1 MRSPPLSAAVR
12 ARVRAAARRRCGYCQ
27 SSQRY
32 VLGMLEID
40 HIIPKARG
48 GTDAEANL
56 WLACRMCNSF
66 KRTQITARDPL
77 HGRRVRL
84 FNPRRQR
91 WSRHFQWSEDGTRI
105 LGRTAC
111 GRATVIALQLNH
123 VMAVMV
129 RREWVAAGWHPPV
142 D

>member
-1 MRSPPLSAAVR
+1 M
-12 ARVRAAARRRCGYCQ
+12 RRCGGAYGRRL
-27 SSQRY
+27 SREGTTT
-32 VLGMLEID
+32 L
-40 HIIPKARG
+40 RG
-48 GTDAEANL
+48 GTG
-56 WLACRMCNSF
+56 NSF
-66 KRTQITARDPL
+66 KRTQIMARDPL

-91 WSRHFQWSEDGTRI
+91 WARHFQWSEDGTRI

-129 RREWVAAGWHPPV
+129 RREWVAAGWHPPE

>member
-1 MRSPPLSAAVR
+1 VSPPQLSAAVR
-12 ARVRAAARRRCGYCQ
+12 ARVRAKAHNRCGYCQ
-27 SSQRY
+27 SSQHY
-32 VLGMLEID
+32 VLGVLEID
-40 HIIPKARG
+40 HIIPKARRG
-48 GTDAEANL
+48 SDEEANL

-66 KRTQITARDPL
+66 KGTQMTARDPL
-77 HGRRVRL
+77 RGRRVRL

-105 LGRTAC
+105 LGRTSC

-123 VMAVMV
+123 VIAVMV
-129 RREWVAAGWHPPV
+129 RREWVAAGWHPPG